1 LVRKRY
7 LFPPLSEINIFS
19 PLVTCRFFTLVV
31 QFFPILHLFDA
42 FTSHFLLFFALS
54 SVLFYLFSFFLPL
67 LIFFPRNG
75 IGCFLR
81 AFLFLLAY
89 LCTDLHILVETNNKG
104 TSNRVSC
111 TLISGNEK
119 RSCTTDIE

>member
-1 LVRKRY
+1 VQKLNFNRGRY
-7 LFPPLSEINIFS
+7 FGPKTILIPPLSEIDIFS
-19 PLVTCRFFTLVV
+19 PLVTCRFLTLVV

-75 IGCFLR
+75 IDCFLR
-81 AFLFLLAY
+81 AFFISFGIFLY
-89 LCTDLHILVETNNKG
+89 
-104 TSNRVSC
+104 
-111 TLISGNEK
+111 
-119 RSCTTDIE
+119 